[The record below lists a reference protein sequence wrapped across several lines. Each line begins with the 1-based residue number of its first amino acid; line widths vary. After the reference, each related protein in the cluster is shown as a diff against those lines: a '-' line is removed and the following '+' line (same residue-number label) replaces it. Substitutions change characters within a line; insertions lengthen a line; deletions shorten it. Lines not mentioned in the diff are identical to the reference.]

1 MVQAWQ
7 DRQRQYQGSDRM
19 FYSGCPLNSGA
30 AWNWVGFSGTNT
42 GFGTHGNEESNRFGI
57 AASGTSVGQFSFD
70 AGTSIHGDI
79 FGSEAIM
86 FDGVNRSGVYLRSN
100 ADTQNIRVWGW

>member
-7 DRQRQYQGSDRM
+7 DKQYMYHGSNRM

-42 GFGTHGNEESNRFGI
+42 GFGTHGNTESQRFAI
-57 AASGTSVGQFSFD
+57 ASSGNSVGQLSFNS
-70 AGTSIHGDI
+70 GTSIHSDI
-79 FGSEAIM
+79 YESDSLTM
-86 FDGVNRSGVYLRSN
+86 DGVNRSGCWIRSN
-100 ADTQNIRVWGW
+100 SASQLFRIWAW